1 MSKNCSNS
9 LILLVVCTFPLALYS
24 ASLLAQVIPVTIDKV
39 EPANWQP
46 GHSAE
51 VKLCFSGQHLDS
63 VVAVAVKHKG
73 VRVLRVESPD
83 ASHLFVLLRI
93 SADAVP
99 GMMMLQVSTRFMTTF
114 AAVPMLGE
122 HLPGQLSA
130 SQ

>member
-1 MSKNCSNS
+1 
-9 LILLVVCTFPLALYS
+9 
-24 ASLLAQVIPVTIDKV
+24 
-39 EPANWQP
+39 
-46 GHSAE
+46 
-51 VKLCFSGQHLDS
+51 LDS